1 MKVTVKLIAFLRKLV
16 EGHEYGALTLELSE
30 GTTISQAVESLGI
43 TKEVRMLLL
52 NGKAC
57 LDDKELVDGDHLT
70 LIPPQMAYNM
80 YVATNFLSPMV
91 REEIRKKQGE

>member
-1 MKVTVKLIAFLRKLV
+1 VRVTVKLIAFLRKMV
-16 EGHEYGALTLELSE
+16 EGHEYGLLTLELPE
-30 GTTISQAVESLGI
+30 GTTVSQAVEGLGI
-43 TKEVRMLLL
+43 AKEVRMLLL

-57 LDDKELVDGDHLT
+57 LDDKALKDGDHLT

-91 REEIRKKQGE
+91 REDIRKKQEN